1 MTNEK
6 FVLVSL
12 AIFLINF
19 FLSAFAPF
27 SFLADLFVVWVLTVL
42 FLDRSHKINL
52 IIFIGLA
59 IFFDFW
65 SGHPF
70 GTMTIALLLIILII
84 FLIKKVLLIDHRSNL
99 NNFIWLIGFYCLY
112 SFGSALVL
120 PRFGILDWLALGLL
134 TAASMAVVKK
144 LSQNEKRVS
153 GFEL

>member
-19 FLSAFAPF
+19 FLSAFVPF
-27 SFLADLFVVWVLTVL
+27 SFLADLFVVL

-99 NNFIWLIGFYCLY
+99 NNFIWLIRFYCLY